1 MDHELYAAKRPIIR
15 VARLAREE
23 AQHMAMSPAAT
34 RARGAGHRDLPEEPD
49 PYRTCFERDR
59 DRIIHSLAFR
69 RLKHKT
75 QVFINPEGDHTITRL
90 SHVLQVAQ
98 VANALAAAMGLN
110 TALAEAMALGHDVG
124 HTPFGHAG
132 EDALNERLPGGWVHS
147 YQSVR
152 IYEVLEPINLCVET
166 REGIARHPW
175 KINPPP
181 TTPEGWCVRYADRIA
196 YLAHDVMDAIRAR
209 MIDAKDLPTEVI
221 DALGPPGGRWI
232 TQLIESVVDYSVKAG
247 HVEMDP
253 VWFPVFDRL
262 RDWMF
267 EHVYQTAEQEKQA
280 RAAHRVIHDLFD
292 HFLGHPDAL
301 PTTYRDEQASLERQ
315 VADHVAGMTDRYALH
330 LHDQL
335 FRPRLFDQPHSA
347 FR

>member
-1 MDHELYAAKRPIIR
+1 MCTSHDELSPAIR
-15 VARLAREE
+15 RIVREAREE
-23 AQHMAMSPAAT
+23 AQDLAMSPAAT
-34 RARGAGHRDLPEEPD
+34 RAFGAGNRDRAEAPD

-59 DRIIHSLAFR
+59 DRIVHSLAFR

-90 SHVLQVAQ
+90 THVLQVAQ
-98 VANALAAAMGLN
+98 VAEALAAAMGLN

-132 EDALNERLPGGWVHS
+132 EDALDTRLEGGWVHS

-181 TTPEGWCVRYADRIA
+181 ATPEGWCVRYADRIA
-196 YLAHDVMDAIRAR
+196 YLAHDVMDAMRAGL
-209 MIDAKDLPTEVI
+209 INEQDLPKPVTE
-221 DALGPPGGRWI
+221 ALGPPGSKWI
-232 TQLIESVVDYSVKAG
+232 TRLIQSVVDYSVGKG

-253 VWFPVFDRL
+253 KWFPVFDAL

-267 EHVYQTAEQEKQA
+267 ERVYKSPEQEKQA
-280 RAAHRVIHDLFD
+280 RAAHRVIYDLFD
-292 HFLGHPDAL
+292 FYLANPDKL
-301 PTTYRDEQASLERQ
+301 PVRYRDMNASLEIQ
-315 VADHVAGMTDRYALH
+315 VADHVAGMTDRYALQV
-330 LHDQL
+330 HDQL
-335 FRPRLFDQPHSA
+335 FRPRLFDQPHSGLT
-347 FR
+347 